1 LTPLSI
7 LVSDNKIININ
18 INGIITCN
26 RCRWEGG
33 LDAVFIRSFTV
44 YKSARGVHR
53 MLAKTQLVARVSDS
67 LISSSV
73 ECRQR
78 YLIRLI
84 ALHDMS
90 AVERGV
96 ERAEIVGN

>member
-1 LTPLSI
+1 MY
-7 LVSDNKIININ
+7 
-18 INGIITCN
+18 N
-26 RCRWEGG
+26 RRRG
-33 LDAVFIRSFTV
+33 LDAVLRYIKVRWVFIGCWQGHNV
-44 YKSARGVHR
+44 V
-53 MLAKTQLVARVSDS
+53 RVSDS

-96 ERAEIVGN
+96 YRARGDCRELVVHWTPISTDNLH

>member
-1 LTPLSI
+1 MK
-7 LVSDNKIININ
+7 VR
-18 INGIITCN
+18 G
-26 RCRWEGG
+26 
-33 LDAVFIRSFTV
+33 VFIGCWQRHS
-44 YKSARGVHR
+44 
-53 MLAKTQLVARVSDS
+53 LARVSDS

-84 ALHDMS
+84 ALQDMS

-96 ERAEIVGN
+96 QRAVIVGN